1 MAKNPFRTTVGAND
15 PIFQKAMMQKRFG
28 KNFDDQQ
35 WKNVI
40 SGMGAD
46 TAQAG
51 FEFADLFSAGAPNI
65 AGLDPQEVAK
75 RFAGQLQGHR
85 QMLPGQQ
92 LDMSKL
98 SADIDLTDLLGA
110 NTTNNPLHSRNVS
123 LQNLLGAGTDFS
135 RAVQSQLTPMMASRL
150 GGSNLSEG
158 ATAQAFIDAIKRDPN
173 AGDPTATFSSLEG
186 APSLA
191 YSNLQAHAAADPFSR
206 NVLERIRNFTN
217 TYDPSAP
224 DRPMGQEQQRF
235 DAAVAEGVAAD
246 QAETA
251 RIESGG
257 YDDSALRT
265 QLSEQQNLIKQLS
278 DRLNQPSRDTQAVQ
292 AGQTQTQAMLG
303 QLLGREQLGS
313 AQLQELLA
321 QSQQGRVTED
331 AISQI
336 MQNQLTQA
344 DIRGQVGQA
353 VQSEFGDVFTQAMI
367 DKQSAEQQRFDT
379 LMESL
384 SARQQQEE
392 QLSREQF
399 ARQDAIR
406 EQQEAAV
413 GETIREAERAGQ
425 SAYENVRGLPMYQAD
440 FSATDP
446 LRQSIQDAIT
456 SRLGGTELDAMATER
471 YAQLDEDA
479 ARQRAD
485 LTERLSR
492 LGLLR
497 QGGDTA
503 DVLGEFEGQVVR
515 GRQGIASDM
524 QQMQQDLIT
533 QGITEGT
540 DFRGQEADT
549 ELRRIDQ
556 QAQQTQSAR
565 DLDLR
570 RHVLQQ
576 DVADRVLSRGLTRLG
591 PTERERFENQLRSQ
605 QQAEYLNRSELAQR
619 KELAESELEQRQTEF
634 GSQQELAERQL
645 TQQAQQASA
654 DRGLRRYEIGQ
665 ERAEAQLNRSMERDF
680 AEIDR
685 QLREGEIDS
694 REAEA
699 QKNRKFEQNQNFF
712 DRQLQQNL
720 SDQQNQFSLDM
731 QQGNLDFQ
739 STEANLDRQQQLSVM
754 RNENEQR
761 LAERNLQE
769 TEATLD
775 RLHAASENIAS
786 RVFQREMTTQ
796 EHAQQQA
803 ERNLRESEA
812 NLNRLQQT
820 SERTSAEGFQREM
833 TSQEHA
839 QRQSD
844 RNLQELLETNRNDL
858 TREQNRLDR
867 ENQLELS
874 LQGRNFQ
881 RDQAELD
888 RSLQQTES
896 AFQRGMITAE
906 AALDRTFESTKA
918 SQDRQHTNAQNE
930 LQRNFQIAMLEN
942 EQSFNREQNEYLR
955 QERENSQ
962 NFQAAEALEQRD
974 FLTRQATADRQ
985 QQLLLERNRL
995 NQERNEALEQRS
1007 FLSDQ
1012 SNADRQQALVLMREE
1027 HSLADQLMDREHSFA
1042 RELQSQE
1049 DIQRQSDRDHQVNL
1063 QNLVEGRITSEAA
1076 LDREHQLTAQDDQ
1089 QEWLAL
1095 ESQTAFDRDKTLFE
1109 EEMNQRTADRQE
1121 NIRQFNQNQ
1130 INVDTEL
1137 GIQKQAAADQTA
1149 QFKRIHDIQEAQF
1162 GRHQNFIED
1171 DARQN
1176 RMLQKQMNRDQAS
1189 FEREQWEESKLQF
1202 GRQANFQ
1209 EEEARLQR
1217 EFQNQQFEEQQNQFS
1232 RQQDF
1237 VEGQAAQDDLY
1248 RAIGTMLAAQESGMD
1263 LGIGA
1268 TGAAPGGLNA
1278 LLRGELGK
1286 ALDMDLANWG
1296 PAVEGNIEG
1305 QRQAQERIRRIQEQ
1319 NRANDPIQTGI
1330 RQIRKLKF
1338 W

>member
-28 KNFDDQQ
+28 KTFDDQQ
-35 WKNVI
+35 WKNVVG
-40 SGMGAD
+40 GMGAD

-191 YSNLQAHAAADPFSR
+191 YSDLQAHAAADPFSR

-278 DRLNQPSRDTQAVQ
+278 DRLNQPTGES
-292 AGQTQTQAMLG
+292 QTQTQAMLG

-313 AQLQELLA
+313 SQLQELLA

-479 ARQRAD
+479 SRQRAD

-540 DFRGQEADT
+540 DFRGQETDT

-570 RHVLQQ
+570 RHMLQQ

-731 QQGNLDFQ
+731 QQGNINFQ
-739 STEANLDRQQQLSVM
+739 STQANLDRQQQLSVM
-754 RNENEQR
+754 RNENAQR

-775 RLHAASENIAS
+775 RLHAASESIAS

-796 EHAQQQA
+796 EH
-803 ERNLRESEA
+803 
-812 NLNRLQQT
+812 T
-820 SERTSAEGFQREM
+820 
-833 TSQEHA
+833 

-858 TREQNRLDR
+858 TKEQNRLDR

-918 SQDRQHTNAQNE
+918 WQDRQHTSAQNE
-930 LQRNFQIAMLEN
+930 LQRNFQSAMLEN

-962 NFQAAEALEQRD
+962 NFQAAEALEQRG

-1063 QNLVEGRITSEAA
+1063 QNLVEGRIESEAA
-1076 LDREHQLTAQDDQ
+1076 LDRTHQLAVQDDQ
-1089 QEWLAL
+1089 QTWLAL

-1109 EEMNQRTADRQE
+1109 KEMNQRTADRQE

-1202 GRQANFQ
+1202 GRQSNFQ

>member
-15 PIFQKAMMQKRFG
+15 PVFQKAMMQKRFG

-191 YSNLQAHAAADPFSR
+191 YSDLQAHAAADPFSR

-278 DRLNQPSRDTQAVQ
+278 DRLNQPSGDTQAVQ

-540 DFRGQEADT
+540 DFRGQETDT

-570 RHVLQQ
+570 RHMLQQ

-720 SDQQNQFSLDM
+720 SEQQNQFSLDM
-731 QQGNLDFQ
+731 QQSNLDFQ

-761 LAERNLQE
+761 LAERNLQG
-769 TEATLD
+769 TEANLD
-775 RLHAASENIAS
+775 RLHAASESIAS

-796 EHAQQQA
+796 EH
-803 ERNLRESEA
+803 
-812 NLNRLQQT
+812 T
-820 SERTSAEGFQREM
+820 
-833 TSQEHA
+833 

-918 SQDRQHTNAQNE
+918 WQDRQHTSAQNE
-930 LQRNFQIAMLEN
+930 LQRNFQTAMLEN

-962 NFQAAEALEQRD
+962 NFQAAEALEQRG

-995 NQERNEALEQRS
+995 DQERNEALEQRS
-1007 FLSDQ
+1007 FLRDQ
-1012 SNADRQQALVLMREE
+1012 SNADRQQSLVLMREE

-1063 QNLVEGRITSEAA
+1063 QNLVEGRITAEAA
-1076 LDREHQLTAQDDQ
+1076 LDRTHQLAVQDDQ

-1095 ESQTAFDRDKTLFE
+1095 ESQTAFNRDKTLFE
-1109 EEMNQRTADRQE
+1109 EEMNQRTADRLE
-1121 NIRQFNQNQ
+1121 NTRQFNQNQ
-1130 INVDTEL
+1130 INVATEL

-1162 GRHQNFIED
+1162 GRHQNFIEE

-1176 RMLQKQMNRDQAS
+1176 RMLQKQMNRDRVS

-1202 GRQANFQ
+1202 GRQSNFQ
-1209 EEEARLQR
+1209 EAEARLQR
-1217 EFQNQQFEEQQNQFS
+1217 EFQNQQFEEQKDQFS

-1263 LGIGA
+1263 LGIGEA
-1268 TGAAPGGLNA
+1268 GAAPGGLNA

-1305 QRQAQERIRRIQEQ
+1305 QRRARDRVRRIQEQ

-1330 RQIRKLKF
+1330 RQIQKLKF